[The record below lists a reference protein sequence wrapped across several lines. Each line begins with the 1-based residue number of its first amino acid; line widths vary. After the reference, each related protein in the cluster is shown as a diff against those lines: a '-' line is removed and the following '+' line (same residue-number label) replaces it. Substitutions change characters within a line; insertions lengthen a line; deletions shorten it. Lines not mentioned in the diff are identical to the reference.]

1 MAKFEFDER
10 EITVK
15 QLRKM
20 LRSVGVQYRRWG
32 DVARDVRMAQL
43 PRREEQEATHLQRAF

>member
-32 DVARDVRMAQL
+32 TLHVMCAW
-43 PRREEQEATHLQRAF
+43 PTTAT